1 MGVEVVGQGRQAP
14 RRQEEEEGEGW
25 QLQRQ
30 DGGVESE
37 REGFGSQVH
46 TSCCLAAMTRPS
58 SCHGQHPHHAFH
70 ASHLFPKASQGMVK
84 LLHPHLLIELNRGHR
99 TLDGCHKLVREV
111 LSIQAGILYG
121 FGHNLL

>member
-1 MGVEVVGQGRQAP
+1 MQAKLKEPGQQMGVEVVGQGRQAP

-37 REGFGSQVH
+37 TEGFGSQIH
-46 TSCCLAAMTRPS
+46 TSCRLAAMTRPS

-70 ASHLFPKASQGMVK
+70 ASHLFPKASQGMLK
-84 LLHPHLLIELNRGHR
+84 LLHPDQRPR
-99 TLDGCHKLVREV
+99 ALVPVTDALCTRAV
-111 LSIQAGILYG
+111 
-121 FGHNLL
+121 